1 MITAEEL
8 KIDDQDNI
16 VKLLNNYDFINSLVA
31 ICIDT
36 FCFIN
41 GLKIEFKEVLRVSN
55 INYNDYWRIISNF
68 AHFDKDIHISISEH
82 IFNRER
88 GILRDRKRGRKRV
101 RGEYRERASDRYSD
115 RYTERGR

>member
-8 KIDDQDNI
+8 KIDDQENI

-68 AHFDKDIHISISEH
+68 AHFDKDIHISISDH

-88 GILRDRKRGRKRV
+88 GILIYYGWIDGQTFANILNN
-101 RGEYRERASDRYSD
+101 YQNNN
-115 RYTERGR
+115 T